1 MTNDHTIVQSYIL
14 DPVVVVLLDNKT
26 IQVYQHEQDQL
37 KVVDVLQPDV
47 SLWWVYF
54 IVYKWWTKIILS

>member
-47 SLWWVYF
+47 SL
-54 IVYKWWTKIILS
+54 